1 MRFAINLLWVRPGKV
16 GGTEFVIRNL
26 MDGFEQLPDSF
37 EAVLIVSRDNRAS
50 FEHYLAEDSRFSMI
64 TADVESAGIMNRIVW
79 QNLHL
84 NALLR
89 RNGLREC
96 FSPVYDRPWLNG
108 GIRYINVIHD
118 IQAYHYPQYHPFHE
132 VFYSKMIWR
141 ACRDRSL
148 ANVCITNYVRDD
160 IIKAYRFNTDRL
172 RVIYNPVVIHQDE
185 FVPFD
190 DLAQRYAIES
200 GEYYYT
206 VGQLIPHKNITTLLK
221 VMKQIVEQNIDLPKR
236 LLISGINGNA
246 AEEINQLIEE
256 LHLEEH
262 VTLTGFVQN
271 SERNALYKNARAFL
285 FSSVFEGFG
294 IPPIEAM
301 MCGATVIATRCTCI
315 PEVTQELAAY
325 VEDPY
330 DVEEW
335 IRVMRD
341 PVCHSE
347 QLNWQPYELQHI
359 ARQYLDY
366 LTQVWTKEP
375 S

>member
-26 MDGFEQLPDSF
+26 LDGFEQLQDPF
-37 EAVLIVSRDNRAS
+37 EAVLIVSRDNKAS
-50 FEHYLAEDSRFSMI
+50 FAHYLTEDSRFSMI
-64 TADVESAGIMNRIVW
+64 TADVESAGIMHRIVW

-118 IQAYHYPQYHPFHE
+118 IQAYHYPQHHPFHE

-141 ACRDRSL
+141 SCRDRSL

-160 IIKAYRFNTDRL
+160 IVEHFHFHPERL
-172 RVIYNPVVIHQDE
+172 RVIYNPVTIHEDE
-185 FVPFD
+185 FAPFTE
-190 DLAQRYAIES
+190 LAERYGIES
-200 GEYYYT
+200 GGYYYT
-206 VGQLIPHKNITTLLK
+206 VGQLIPHKNMTTLLK
-221 VMKQIVEQNIDLPKR
+221 VMRQILDQNIDLPRR

-246 AEEINQLIEE
+246 AQEIDRLIAE
-256 LHLEEH
+256 LHLEDH
-262 VTLTGFVQN
+262 VTLTGFVHN
-271 SERNALYKNARAFL
+271 PERNTLYRNARAFL
-285 FSSVFEGFG
+285 FPSVFEGFG

-301 MCGATVIATRCTCI
+301 MCGATVVATRCACI
-315 PEVTQELAAY
+315 PEVTQELANY
-325 VEDPY
+325 VRDPY
-330 DVEEW
+330 DVDEW
-335 IRVMRD
+335 IRVMQNATCRAA
-341 PVCHSE
+341 E
-347 QLNWQPYELQHI
+347 LNREPYDLAHI

-366 LTQVWTKEP
+366 LTQVWEQG
-375 S
+375 